1 MELGKMVYCRITA
14 FVIVREQDVP
24 EITEALLSLVD
35 SFVIKNVLVFDSD
48 VSVSSNVDVS
58 NAEEIR
64 SEMSSDA
71 IQT

>member
-1 MELGKMVYCRITA
+1 MVYCRITA

-24 EITEALLSLVD
+24 EVTEALLSLID

-48 VSVSSNVDVS
+48 VSAPLCVEVS

-64 SEMSSDA
+64 SEMSADS